1 MRERERIFF
10 SNPGSSMIFFVR
22 KHHAIKNKAADSG
35 RSTGGGGGGFDKL
48 HRHYYT
54 CCFDVFSFAVVMSSE
69 WTFFSLHLSTT
80 CMYADTH
87 TTPDDDDDDKFMQC
101 SSYIDSFVGNMCEQK
116 KE

>member
-1 MRERERIFF
+1 
-10 SNPGSSMIFFVR
+10 MIFFVR

-35 RSTGGGGGGFDKL
+35 RSTGGGGGGGFDKL